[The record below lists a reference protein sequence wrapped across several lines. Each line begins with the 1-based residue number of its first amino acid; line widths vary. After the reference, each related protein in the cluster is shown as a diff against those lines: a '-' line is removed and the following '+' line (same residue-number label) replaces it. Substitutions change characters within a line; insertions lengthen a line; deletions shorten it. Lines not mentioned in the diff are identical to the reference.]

1 MNTRHRYALI
11 ATAALLAAAVAPS
24 ALAEDVT
31 DIGYINQAAIGSMP
45 AFARAN
51 QQLAQY
57 KAQLDAQFAAA
68 TRGKNDNDK
77 ARIAQDFQQRLAD
90 KQRQVVGPL
99 FARAQ
104 AAIASASAT
113 KSVAV
118 VVDKSIVVY
127 GGQDLT
133 PSVISLLNGSG
144 NIPAPAASPKPSEIG
159 YIDQSQLDQLPKVK
173 SAKDDFLKAADQQ
186 KQSAQQKM
194 AGAKKDQK
202 AQTQILQD
210 YQKALSDQQDKILK
224 PVTDQIKDA
233 TAKAAEQ
240 KHLILV
246 VDRAN
251 VIYGGTDI
259 TADVQNALK

>member
-1 MNTRHRYALI
+1 MKSHQRYAFI

-45 AFARAN
+45 AFQSAN

-57 KAQLDAQFAAA
+57 KAQLDRQFAAA
-68 TRGKNDNDK
+68 TRGKNENDK
-77 ARIAQDFQQRLAD
+77 ARIAQDFQGRLAD
-90 KQRQVVGPL
+90 KQRQLIGPL
-99 FARAQ
+99 FQRAQ
-104 AAIASASAT
+104 AAIASASNT
-113 KSVAV
+113 KNLTV

-127 GGQDLT
+127 GGQDIT
-133 PSVISLLNGSG
+133 PAVISLLNGSG
-144 NIPAPAASPKPSEIG
+144 NIPAPSATPKPSEIG

-186 KQSAQQKM
+186 KQTAQQKM
-194 AGAKKDQK
+194 AGAKGNQK
-202 AQTQILQD
+202 QQQQIFQD
-210 YQKALSDQQDKILK
+210 YQKALSDQQDNILK

-233 TAKAAEQ
+233 TAKAAQ
-240 KHLILV
+240 SKHLILV
-246 VDRAN
+246 VDRSN

-259 TADVQNALK
+259 TTDVQNALK